1 MEKYQETKEEA
12 LLRVALANKVDYNK
26 IFAFAQSWVKLQF
39 KVFSANEFKKAY
51 LEENELPE
59 QVNVF
64 GAVFSNLARE
74 KLIFRQGA
82 INSTTPESKS
92 CLIRTWIS
100 KEFKLRQQS
109 NASNKATM
117 KIEFKD

>member
-1 MEKYQETKEEA
+1 MEKHQETKDEA
-12 LLRVALANKVDYNK
+12 LHRVRMANKADYNK
-26 IFAFAQSWVKLQF
+26 IFDFAQNWVKLQF

-51 LEENELPE
+51 LEENDLP
-59 QVNVF
+59 QQLNVF

-100 KEFKLRQQS
+100 LEFKQRQQS